1 MFYLKAL
8 LLSYQ
13 NIAFFTGNH
22 SFFVWTS
29 LPSLYLSVSRMVI
42 KKSGPED
49 VLECCCSRV
58 LLPGLFLLK
67 KGM

>member
-42 KKSGPED
+42 KKS
-49 VLECCCSRV
+49 
-58 LLPGLFLLK
+58 PGQKMFLNVVVQESFCPDFFY
-67 KGM
+67 